1 MDDRDCRMECL
12 RLASELETTVVIIGP
27 GAVIGGIKGHAL

>member
-1 MDDRDCRMECL
+1 MDDREIRMKCL
-12 RLASELETTVVIIGP
+12 RLATELETTVVIIGP